1 MYKIDDE
8 FRPPGRVFMK
18 ATRENPG
25 TALVPRG
32 SAITTSLD
40 AKASGVKF
48 RHDVIH
54 EKTIEAVITD
64 YRNGDSRNSSGRDV
78 VDGSNMLKYS
88 VPTRDRDT
96 SDLQQITRNKRL
108 STEVLG
114 STLET
119 TKTSQKAPDGHRRHV
134 THIVRKV
141 TTLSRAEEREQA
153 NNMIKFSNDKRTIEL
168 GFSSTQAL
176 EPKRVKVAKLS
187 IKISE
192 KFSMMR
198 LRYNRA
204 PTTSKPNLNVIAMKT
219 KVCRMLLVCVR
230 LAGMDT

>member
-25 TALVPRG
+25 SSLVPRG
-32 SAITTSLD
+32 SAITTSAD
-40 AKASGVKF
+40 SKGVKF

-64 YRNGDSRNSSGRDV
+64 YRNGDSRNASGRDV
-78 VDGSNMLKYS
+78 VDSSNALMYS
-88 VPTRDRDT
+88 VPVRDT
-96 SDLQQITRNKRL
+96 SSDLTQITRNKRL

-114 STLET
+114 STMET

-153 NNMIKFSNDKRTIEL
+153 NNMIKFSNDKKTIEL

-176 EPKRVKVAKLS
+176 EPNKRVKVVQNAS
-187 IKISE
+187 W
-192 KFSMMR
+192 R
-198 LRYNRA
+198 
-204 PTTSKPNLNVIAMKT
+204 
-219 KVCRMLLVCVR
+219 
-230 LAGMDT
+230 